1 MRQLDPAVSK
11 PTWKS
16 SMTLLL
22 FFIGLLP
29 TSSLNFDFCWLE
41 NIGKSALS
49 HLKKVLLGEESSIKG
64 RKSYFE
70 KRLLLREESFILKR
84 DFYEEKTVLF

>member
-1 MRQLDPAVSK
+1 
-11 PTWKS
+11 
-16 SMTLLL
+16 MTLSL

-49 HLKKVLLGEESSIKG
+49 HLKKVLLEKESSIKG

-70 KRLLLREESFILKR
+70 KRLLLREESFIWKK

>member
-1 MRQLDPAVSK
+1 
-11 PTWKS
+11 
-16 SMTLLL
+16 MTLLL
-22 FFIGLLP
+22 FFISLLP

-49 HLKKVLLGEESSIKG
+49 HLKKVLLEKESSIKR

-70 KRLLLREESFILKR
+70 ERLLLREESFILKG
-84 DFYEEKTVLF
+84 DFYEEKAVLF